1 MEFHLPGRAR
11 ELGQRLAN
19 QHLRVGIT
27 GVSGAGKTA
36 FLTSFIHQLTQPQAQ
51 QLPFFQVMQ
60 QQRYLGGQG
69 VPNRLAQRARFPF
82 ELNLQQLQQGQWP
95 ASTTAL
101 SQFTLQLRYKPMNP
115 LKQKLLDW
123 QTLTLEITDYPGE
136 WLLDLPMLQLNYAQ
150 WCESVWAMLNTD
162 PLRVLAEPFRQ
173 QLLQAAAFAETGA
186 DPLRLQQ
193 LTDVY
198 HQLLQT
204 LKQQQLAVILQPGR
218 LLRPGE
224 LAGAPLLQLF
234 PLLPA
239 QLTSD
244 NALTRQLS
252 QNFHDYQHKVVAP
265 FYRDYFA
272 GLDRQVILADCL
284 GALNRGHHALQELQ
298 QALML
303 IMQHFSYGPDSW
315 WRRVFKPRID
325 KVLFVASKADL
336 LTPDQHRNLLLLL
349 QQMLQQ
355 PLYQQRYQRC
365 DTQALAVA
373 AVVSSELGQVQTPD
387 GIKPCLRGR
396 LASTGEL
403 QVLFPGDVPLSM
415 PSPLLFAHHQFAFP
429 EFLPL
434 VGMDKSE
441 PQQLRMDQA
450 LQFLL
455 GDHLQ

>member
-19 QHLRVGIT
+19 QHLRLGIT

-36 FLTSFIHQLTQPQAQ
+36 FLTSFIHQLTNTQ
-51 QLPFFQVMQ
+51 QSPLPFFQVMQ
-60 QQRYLGGQG
+60 QQRYLGGQC
-69 VPNRLAQRARFPF
+69 VPNLMTQRARFPF
-82 ELNLQQLQQGQWP
+82 ESNLQQLQLGQWP
-95 ASTTAL
+95 SSTTAL
-101 SQFTLQLRYKPMNP
+101 SQITLQLRYKPQNP
-115 LKQKLLDW
+115 FKQKFLDW

-136 WLLDLPMLQLNYAQ
+136 WLLDLPMLSLDYAS
-150 WCESVWAMLNTD
+150 WCDNVWTMLNAD
-162 PLRVLAEPFRQ
+162 PVCPLAEPFRQ
-173 QLLQAAAFAETGA
+173 QLQMA
-186 DPLRLQQ
+186 DTAGGPLVLQQ
-193 LTDVY
+193 LTDLY
-198 HQLLQT
+198 QQLLHT
-204 LKQQQLAVILQPGR
+204 LKQQQLSLILQPGR
-218 LLRPGE
+218 LLRPAE

-234 PLLPA
+234 PLLPGQRA
-239 QLTSD
+239 QD
-244 NALTRQLS
+244 NELTRQLQ
-252 QNFHDYQHKVVAP
+252 QNFEDYKHKVVAP

-272 GLDRQVILADCL
+272 GLDRQVIMADCL
-284 GALNRGHHALQELQ
+284 GALNRGHQAMQQLQ

-315 WRRVFKPRID
+315 WRRIWQPRID

-365 DTQALAVA
+365 ETEALAVA
-373 AVVSSELGQVQTPD
+373 AVVSSELGEVQTPQ
-387 GIKPCLRGR
+387 GNKPCLRGR
-396 LASTGEL
+396 LATTGEL
-403 QVLFPGDVPLSM
+403 QILYPGEVPLSM
-415 PSPLLFAHHQFAFP
+415 PSPLLFQHHQFAFP

-434 VGMDKSE
+434 VGTGSSF
-441 PQQLRMDQA
+441 PAQLRMDQA

>member
-1 MEFHLPGRAR
+1 MDLHLPGRAR
-11 ELGQRLAN
+11 TFGQRLAN

-36 FLTSFIHQLTQPQAQ
+36 FLTSLIHQLTQPQ

-60 QQRYLGGQG
+60 QQRYLGGLC
-69 VPNRLAQRARFPF
+69 VPNLVAQRPRFPF

-101 SQFTLQLRYKPMNP
+101 SQITLQLRYRPQHP

-123 QTLTLEITDYPGE
+123 QSLTLEITDYPGE
-136 WLLDLPMLQLNYAQ
+136 WLLDLPMLQLDYGK
-150 WCESVWAMLNTD
+150 WCESVWSMLD
-162 PLRVLAEPFRQ
+162 SALLRQHAEPFRQ
-173 QLLQAAAFAETGA
+173 ALAQADGSLSALQLQHLTDLYQQLLT
-186 DPLRLQQ
+186 
-193 LTDVY
+193 V
-198 HQLLQT
+198 

-218 LLRPGE
+218 LLRPAE

-239 QLTSD
+239 QLGAD
-244 NALTRQLS
+244 HALHRQLR
-252 QNFHDYQHKVVAP
+252 QNFADYQQQVVAP

-284 GALNRGHHALQELQ
+284 DALNHGHHALVQLQ

-315 WRRVFKPRID
+315 WRRLFKPRID

-365 DTQALAVA
+365 DTEALAVA
-373 AVVSSELGQVQTPD
+373 AVVSAEFGQVQSSD
-387 GIKPCLRGR
+387 GPTPCLRGY

-403 QVLFPGDVPLSM
+403 QTWYPGEVPMSM
-415 PSPLLFAHHQFAFP
+415 PSPQLFSHHQFAFP

-434 VGMDKSE
+434 VGPAPGY
-441 PQQLRMDQA
+441 PQQLRMDQV

-455 GDHLQ
+455 GDHLR